1 MTDDRPAWARRMTN
15 EREARGWSQAEAI
28 RNMRMHAPV
37 KPIGDDMK
45 QVELPDNPSLLRMWK
60 RWENGEVTPSDFY
73 KPIIAATFGTVT
85 HAFFPVLPRRDSD
98 SVLAVTGMD
107 TLELISRIQRS
118 DLDNAT
124 LDALRIMA
132 DRLCSEYPFMP
143 SDQLLTE
150 GRNWLRRITEFQG
163 QRITLGQHREILVLA
178 GWIALLIACVEYDTG
193 NRQAAETTRQAALS
207 LGNEA
212 DHAEIK
218 GWAHEIRSWIALTS
232 GNYHGVITAAEAGK
246 ESARHHPV
254 AVQLAA
260 QEAKAWARIG
270 DRRQT
275 EVALDSGRRLLEAL
289 PYPDNLDNHFVV
301 DPTKFDF
308 YAMDCY
314 RHLAEDRMAT
324 TLAQEVIQ
332 AGTDFDGTERA
343 PMRIAEAR
351 VTLGVAA
358 AREGDL
364 TGAIH
369 YGQEALSGQRK
380 SIPSLLMVSRDLT
393 KVLHERY
400 PKEEATTSYLDQLHA
415 LTEHS
420 NAPTPSV

>member
-15 EREARGWSQAEAI
+15 ERDARGWSQADAI
-28 RNMRMHAPV
+28 RNMRMYAPV
-37 KPIGDDMK
+37 KAIGDDLK
-45 QVELPDNPSLLRMWK
+45 QAKLPDNPSLLRMWK

-73 KPIIAATFGTVT
+73 KPIIAATFSTVT
-85 HAFFPVLPRRDSD
+85 HAFFPVPPRRDAD

-132 DRLCSEYPFMP
+132 DRLCSEYPYMP

-163 QRITLGQHREILVLA
+163 QRVTLGQHREILVLA

-193 NRQAAETTRQAALS
+193 SRQAAETTRQAALS

-212 DHAEIK
+212 DHAELQ

-232 GNYHGVITAAEAGK
+232 GNYHGVITAAQAGK
-246 ESARHHPV
+246 ESAPHHPV

-275 EVALDSGRRLLEAL
+275 EVALDTGRRLLEAL

-332 AGTDFDGTERA
+332 AATDFDGTERA

-351 VTLGVAA
+351 VTLGVVA
-358 AREGDL
+358 AREG
-364 TGAIH
+364 I
-369 YGQEALSGQRK
+369 
-380 SIPSLLMVSRDLT
+380 
-393 KVLHERY
+393 
-400 PKEEATTSYLDQLHA
+400 
-415 LTEHS
+415 
-420 NAPTPSV
+420 